1 MKIIKYTEF
10 RQKATNKE
18 FEDCWEFLRAIPHG
32 KIVSEEQFLYCLKY
46 GKEMGIGGTTDKH
59 QIEHLAYKEV
69 ENKYLRL
76 SDHFGGASFYFYVSD
91 SPEPINP
98 VYECGKVISCD
109 GHYENFTYGKYGK
122 IDFDN

>member
-1 MKIIKYTEF
+1 
-10 RQKATNKE
+10 
-18 FEDCWEFLRAIPHG
+18 
-32 KIVSEEQFLYCLKY
+32 
-46 GKEMGIGGTTDKH
+46 MGIGGTTDKY
-59 QIEHLAYKEV
+59 QIEHLTYKEV

-76 SDHFGGASFYFYVSD
+76 GDHFGGASFYFYVSN

-98 VYECGKVISCD
+98 IYECGKVILCD